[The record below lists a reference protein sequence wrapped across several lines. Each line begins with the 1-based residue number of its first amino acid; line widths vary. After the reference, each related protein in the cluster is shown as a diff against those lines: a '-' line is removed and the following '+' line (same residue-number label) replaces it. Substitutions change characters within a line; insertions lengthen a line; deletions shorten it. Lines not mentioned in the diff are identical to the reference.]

1 MNIGNTEIWEMNDH
15 FPAQN
20 EAFKLDL
27 KRCIGKYTLETLGRK
42 HTCAVKKKWKRRHM
56 KENVNI

>member
-1 MNIGNTEIWEMNDH
+1 MNEH
-15 FPAQN
+15 FPTQN
-20 EAFKLDL
+20 EALELDL

-42 HTCAVKKKWKRRHM
+42 PTCAVRKKWKRRHV